1 MARWL
6 AEHAGAKLRLLGVV
20 LTDLSPAAQ
29 LGLFEAAPRHTTRLD
44 ATLDAAQARF
54 GVRALQRGNAIK

>member
-1 MARWL
+1 
-6 AEHAGAKLRLLGVV
+6 VV

-29 LGLFEAAPRHTTRLD
+29 LGLFEAVARHTTRLD

-54 GVRALQRGNAIK
+54 GVRALRRGNAIK